1 MLWWGLLI
9 NEVVV
14 EFFCSGYFQS
24 CQIVY
29 DLFIVEKV
37 KKSPSDFLKKYYRII
52 ARYAS
57 AHIL

>member
-37 KKSPSDFLKKYYRII
+37 KKSPSDFLKKYY
-52 ARYAS
+52 
-57 AHIL
+57 